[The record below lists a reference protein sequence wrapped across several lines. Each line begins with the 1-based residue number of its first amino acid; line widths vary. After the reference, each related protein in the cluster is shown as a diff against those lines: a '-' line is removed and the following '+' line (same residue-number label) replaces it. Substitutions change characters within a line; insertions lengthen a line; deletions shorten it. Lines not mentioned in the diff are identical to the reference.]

1 MVEVGT
7 LHTKDIFYHKGHEY
21 KVLENSSMFIIAKKI
36 PYDGITRY
44 FLKSIKVEKKLK
56 PSFKQNGKNG
66 TPVAPKKPANRV
78 NRNYVEKHAITL
90 EFSTATG

>member
-21 KVLENSSMFIIAKKI
+21 KVLEDSSTFIIAKKI
-36 PYDGITRY
+36 PNDGITRY

-56 PSFKQNGKNG
+56 DTFWTKN
-66 TPVAPKKPANRV
+66 PD
-78 NRNYVEKHAITL
+78 YDITDRY
-90 EFSTATG
+90 AR

>member
-56 PSFKQNGKNG
+56 DTFWTKN
-66 TPVAPKKPANRV
+66 PD
-78 NRNYVEKHAITL
+78 YDITDRYRR
-90 EFSTATG
+90 

>member
-56 PSFKQNGKNG
+56 DTFWTKN
-66 TPVAPKKPANRV
+66 PD
-78 NRNYVEKHAITL
+78 YDITDRY
-90 EFSTATG
+90 AR

>member
-1 MVEVGT
+1 MVKVGT

-21 KVLENSSMFIIAKKI
+21 KVLENSGMFIIAKKI

-56 PSFKQNGKNG
+56 DTFWKKN
-66 TPVAPKKPANRV
+66 PD
-78 NRNYVEKHAITL
+78 YDITDRY
-90 EFSTATG
+90 AR

>member
-7 LHTKDIFYHKGHEY
+7 LNTKDIFYHKGHEY
-21 KVLENSSMFIIAKKI
+21 KVLENTSMFIIAKKI

-56 PSFKQNGKNG
+56 DTFWKKN
-66 TPVAPKKPANRV
+66 PD
-78 NRNYVEKHAITL
+78 YDITDRY
-90 EFSTATG
+90 AR

>member
-56 PSFKQNGKNG
+56 DTFWKKN
-66 TPVAPKKPANRV
+66 PD
-78 NRNYVEKHAITL
+78 YDITDRY
-90 EFSTATG
+90 AR